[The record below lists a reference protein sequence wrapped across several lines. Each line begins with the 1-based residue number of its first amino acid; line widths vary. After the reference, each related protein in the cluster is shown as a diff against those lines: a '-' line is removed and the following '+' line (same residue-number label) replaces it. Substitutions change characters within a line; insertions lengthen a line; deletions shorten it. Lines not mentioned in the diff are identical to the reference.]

1 MRTPIFRELSE
12 AECLALLGRHHVGR
26 LAFAHDGRVDIEPI
40 HFVTWDGW
48 IFGRTSAGAKLEALK
63 HRPWVA
69 FEVDEVRSI
78 FDWKS
83 IVVHGTIYFLP
94 EDGAPIERQE
104 FERAVDM
111 LRAFMPQTLTSTDPV
126 PWRSTVFGLHIA
138 ELSGRAAEMRRTRGR
153 AAPRAR
159 PDRAESGTR
168 GQ

>member
-1 MRTPIFRELSE
+1 MRVPSFRELSE
-12 AECLALLGRHHVGR
+12 TECLALLGRNHVGR
-26 LAFAHDGRVDIEPI
+26 LAFAHDNRVDIEPI
-40 HFVTWDGW
+40 HYVSWDGW

-83 IVVHGTIYFLP
+83 VVVHGTIYLLP

-111 LRAFMPQTLTSTDPV
+111 LRAFMPQAMTNVDPV
-126 PWRSTVFGLHIA
+126 PWRSTIFGLHIA
-138 ELSGRAAEMRRTRGR
+138 EISGRLAEATPAGARGR
-153 AAPRAR
+153 
-159 PDRAESGTR
+159 GTR
-168 GQ
+168 RPRKAGA